1 MELPVGNI
9 VTAVATVIS
18 VVIANRLSSSQS
30 GQAKLWDFRRLAY
43 GVIVSELASVERIR
57 AVADEYMA
65 EDPHGYSES
74 DARDRHNEQV
84 AAHIKILRQ
93 RFSDDYLILSD
104 PFIALFE
111 VFTAD
116 LASGPPDEDYPDEEE
131 RFSEAVRKHRPLLLA
146 QARKEVAA
154 RRQLWR
160 RS

>member
-9 VTAVATVIS
+9 VAAVATVIS

-65 EDPHGYSES
+65 EGPHGYSES

-84 AAHIKILRQ
+84 AAHMKILRQ
-93 RFSDDYLILSD
+93 RFSDDIT
-104 PFIALFE
+104 LFE